1 NKVDA
6 LTDEDHTQAEALA
19 KVYRDAGYAWLQVSA
34 HTGEGMEQLEAEL
47 AKGIHVL
54 SGHSGVGKSTLIN
67 RIIPGLH
74 IKTAEVSDSHHKGRH
89 TTTFAEM
96 HPLPEGG
103 FLVDTPGIK
112 GFGLVTLERDT
123 LNHHFPEFFRRLPEC
138 KFHNCVHH
146 KEPGC
151 AVRDAVAAGEIAESR
166 YKNYLEMLGEFDE
179 GPYRDAL
186 YR

>member
-1 NKVDA
+1 
-6 LTDEDHTQAEALA
+6 
-19 KVYRDAGYAWLQVSA
+19 
-34 HTGEGMEQLEAEL
+34 
-47 AKGIHVL
+47 
-54 SGHSGVGKSTLIN
+54 
-67 RIIPGLH
+67 
-74 IKTAEVSDSHHKGRH
+74 
-89 TTTFAEM
+89 M